1 MEELF
6 SGIPSSG
13 EWVSVT
19 PISKGWSEDR
29 KYLIQTRNGEKL
41 LLRLSEEDTLQE
53 KRKEYEFISIV
64 SSLGFPSSRPI
75 AFGQNERGEVYS
87 LLSWVSGRD
96 LEEVLPSLSEK
107 EQYLKGREAGIIL
120 RKIHSIPLK
129 KEHRVEDTKA
139 KKLRQLSRYENSCVR
154 LKGDEN
160 ALAYVKNNIDEICRV
175 APVYQHGDFH
185 PGNLIYMDGGRI
197 GVIDFNRWRVGD
209 PYEEFYKLQSF
220 GREISIPYSVGEI
233 DGYFDGRIPEEFWR
247 GLAVYVAHASL
258 YSIKWAEK
266 FGKKDM
272 DGMRRRAEIA
282 KEDYDDYRRS
292 IPKWYSKDMAEKYGK
307 GMESHLIFQ

>member
-29 KYLIQTRNGEKL
+29 KYLIRTRRGEKL

-220 GREISIPYSVGEI
+220 GREISVPYSIGEI
-233 DGYFDGRIPEEFWR
+233 DGYFESRIPEEFWR

-266 FGKKDM
+266 FGKKEM

-292 IPKWYSKDMAEKYGK
+292 IPKWYSKDMAEKYGE
-307 GMESHLIFQ
+307 GMDSHLIFQ